1 MKLPHLLGHEVVQA
15 IDRPDPYSRFLPTVS
30 RERIALYTRASMAG
44 DNSPFVEVGV

>member
-30 RERIALYTRASMAG
+30 RERIAQCEHVALASIDG
-44 DNSPFVEVGV
+44 VHVEYR